1 MTTQSQI
8 DANRRNAQKS
18 TGPVTAT
25 GRNIS
30 RLNALKTGI
39 HAKSTV
45 IPGES
50 AEELDQLI
58 ADYREQYRPATP
70 EQRFLV
76 DTMVNADWMLRRY
89 RIIEAR
95 LWEFAFQDPES
106 SGATE
111 SFLRHQRD
119 FAFVHRKIAFLERSF
134 YNALKELKA
143 SQATAQPL
151 TDIQDDELLIAAA
164 SFRQP
169 ATDPAAPPAQV
180 MSPPLQNPAL
190 RL

>member
-1 MTTQSQI
+1 MASQPQI

-30 RLNALKTGI
+30 RFNALKTGI

-50 AEELDQLI
+50 AEELDELI
-58 ADYREQYRPATP
+58 ADYRQQYRPATP

-76 DTMVNADWMLRRY
+76 DTMVNAEWMLRRY
-89 RIIEAR
+89 RRVEAQ
-95 LWEFAFQDPES
+95 LWEFAFLDPES
-106 SGATE
+106 KGATE

-119 FAFVHRKIAFLERSF
+119 FAFVHRNIAFFERSF
-134 YNALKELKA
+134 YNALKELKS
-143 SQATAQPL
+143 SQATVQPL
-151 TDIQDDELLIAAA
+151 TAIQDDDLLLAAA
-164 SFRQP
+164 SFCQP
-169 ATDPAAPPAQV
+169 ATEPAAPPSQV
-180 MSPPLQNPAL
+180 MRPPLENPAL

>member
-18 TGPVTAT
+18 TGPVTVT

-30 RLNALKTGI
+30 RFNALKTGI

-45 IPGES
+45 IPGEN
-50 AEELDQLI
+50 AEDLDQLV
-58 ADYREQYRPATP
+58 ADYREQYRPVTP

-76 DTMVNADWMLRRY
+76 DTMVNAEWMLRRY
-89 RIIEAR
+89 HKVEAD
-95 LWEFAFQDPES
+95 LWKYSYQDPDTTS
-106 SGATE
+106 TTE
-111 SFLRHQRD
+111 FFLRHQRD
-119 FAFVHRKIAFLERSF
+119 FALVHRKIAFFERSF
-134 YNALKELKA
+134 YHALKELKA

-151 TDIQDDELLIAAA
+151 TDIQDDDLLIAAA
-164 SFRQP
+164 SFCQP
-169 ATDPAAPPAQV
+169 ATNPAEPPAQV
-180 MSPPLQNPAL
+180 MHPPLENPAL

>member
-18 TGPVTAT
+18 TGPVTVT

-30 RLNALKTGI
+30 RFNALKTGI

-45 IPGES
+45 IPGEN
-50 AEELDQLI
+50 AEDLDQLV
-58 ADYREQYRPATP
+58 ADYREQYRPVTP

-76 DTMVNADWMLRRY
+76 DTMVNAEWMLRRY
-89 RIIEAR
+89 HKVEAD
-95 LWEFAFQDPES
+95 LWKYSYQDPDTTS
-106 SGATE
+106 TTE
-111 SFLRHQRD
+111 FFLRHQRD
-119 FAFVHRKIAFLERSF
+119 FALVHRKIAFFERSF
-134 YNALKELKA
+134 YSALKELKA

-151 TDIQDDELLIAAA
+151 TEIQDDDLLIAAA
-164 SFRQP
+164 SFCQQ
-169 ATDPAAPPAQV
+169 ATDPAEPPAQV
-180 MSPPLQNPAL
+180 MHPPLENPAL

>member
-1 MTTQSQI
+1 MASQSQI

-18 TGPVTAT
+18 TGPVTVT

-30 RLNALKTGI
+30 RFNALKTGI

-50 AEELDQLI
+50 AEELDQLV

-76 DTMVNADWMLRRY
+76 DTMVNAEWMLRRY
-89 RIIEAR
+89 HKVEAD
-95 LWEFAFQDPES
+95 LWKYSYQDPDTTS
-106 SGATE
+106 TTE
-111 SFLRHQRD
+111 FFLRHQRD
-119 FAFVHRKIAFLERSF
+119 FALVHRKIAFFERSF

-143 SQATAQPL
+143 AQATAQPL
-151 TDIQDDELLIAAA
+151 TEIQDDDLLIAAA

-169 ATDPAAPPAQV
+169 VTDPAAAPAQV
-180 MSPPLQNPAL
+180 MSPPLDNPAL